1 MLYCH
6 SLYCRL
12 AHLKVGRGS
21 VEVSI
26 LLRFPFFLLVNECA
40 AGEVFFKTLW
50 KVCKFVSQDELQVA
64 PPVT

>member
-1 MLYCH
+1 M
-6 SLYCRL
+6 
-12 AHLKVGRGS
+12 
-21 VEVSI
+21 SI